1 MGGGSPRLGMNMLL
15 TFMATSQAIP
25 FGNTTSSLNSW
36 AHSVK
41 NDRMAGSSVDHPAPE
56 IGEDM
61 GREIH
66 DGAVAVLHELSKQ
79 YGPRQVL
86 DRVSFRIQQGE
97 VFGLLGPNGAGKT
110 TLLECLTGLRK
121 PTSGSIE
128 VLGYDPASRVSELRR
143 MVAVQPQEATLFP
156 QLTVRETVELW
167 ASFYQEHDEV
177 DEVLDRVGLADEAYQ
192 RVKALSGGQ
201 SRRLLLA
208 VTVVGRPRVL
218 VLDEPAAGLDPQAKE
233 HLWGVIR
240 RQREVGGTVLLTTH
254 DMNEA
259 AELCDRVAVL
269 VGGRVAACD
278 TPARLVSAL
287 AATSTVTFTTSADV
301 DTSKIGSFPGVIS
314 LDIASNSE
322 GRLSVQVQT
331 SAGDQTLRHIAADEQ
346 LAATDLDISRGG
358 LDAVFRSLAAD
369 ESPRQESVRRQKEAN

>member
-1 MGGGSPRLGMNMLL
+1 M
-15 TFMATSQAIP
+15 
-25 FGNTTSSLNSW
+25 
-36 AHSVK
+36 
-41 NDRMAGSSVDHPAPE
+41 DHPAPA
-56 IGEDM
+56 IGEGM

-79 YGPRQVL
+79 YGPRRVL
-86 DRVSFRIQQGE
+86 DRVSFNIQQGE

-156 QLTVRETVELW
+156 QLTVRETVQLW

-218 VLDEPAAGLDPQAKE
+218 VLDEPAAGLDPQAKG

-240 RQREVGGTVLLTTH
+240 RQREAGGTVLLTTH

-269 VGGRVAACD
+269 VSGRVAACD

-287 AATSTVTFTTSADV
+287 AATSTVTFTASADA
-301 DTSKIGSFPGVIS
+301 DTSRIGSFPGVIS
-314 LDIASNSE
+314 VDVVSDSE
-322 GRLSVQVQT
+322 GRLTVQVQT
-331 SAGDQTLRHIAADEQ
+331 SVGDQTLRHIAADEQ

-369 ESPRQESVRRQKEAN
+369 ESSRQESVRRQEEAN